1 MPRETKQGGVD
12 AVRFPCELGHTAIEL
27 VEVDVFHHF
36 DDKGDVG
43 QTGCDAVRVDRR
55 VFSRRAFIGVVG

>member
-1 MPRETKQGGVD
+1 MPREIKQDDVR
-12 AVRFPCELGHTAIEL
+12 AVRFPCELGHAAIEL

-36 DDKGDVG
+36 DDKADVG

-55 VFSRRAFIGVVG
+55 VFPRRAFIGVVG